1 MNVMNKQR
9 PPRRGRFIVDCPAC
23 QGTGRVNRPGST
35 ILHGCRL
42 CWERGV
48 VSTIIAERWLN
59 RPPQDEAAS

>member
-1 MNVMNKQR
+1 MAFDQSI
-9 PPRRGRFIVDCPAC
+9 RGRFIVDCPAC
-23 QGTGRVNRPGST
+23 LGTRTVPRADST

-48 VSTIIAERWLN
+48 VSTIVAERWLN